1 MPLFFFKVK
10 LWLSLCICFFS
21 EFILLLRKCFAF
33 EVFHLFKDTIT
44 DVVSTLEFGISYRL
58 PERTEPIPT
67 PFPGALPDI
76 NTYPIL
82 DAGLTGEESMVITT
96 VEFAKKCGAN
106 DECESNLIM
115 DVSLDLRHDTN
126 GKPVIEQGITKELRV
141 MVTIENTYEVAY
153 QIMFYFTKPETL
165 EYKISEPVSITISL
179 TKYSKTCLK

>member
-1 MPLFFFKVK
+1 
-10 LWLSLCICFFS
+10 
-21 EFILLLRKCFAF
+21 
-33 EVFHLFKDTIT
+33 
-44 DVVSTLEFGISYRL
+44 
-58 PERTEPIPT
+58 
-67 PFPGALPDI
+67 
-76 NTYPIL
+76 
-82 DAGLTGEESMVITT
+82 MVITT